1 MKAILFALRLL
12 FYHVSKICQ
21 AFCRN
26 FYSLSFSSD
35 YFCSFLREILFFLKK
50 ISLNLRNQGF
60 YLHFLSFFR
69 ENLPDFLYLISSNR
83 LTYFSLF

>member
-1 MKAILFALRLL
+1 MKAILSALRLL

-21 AFCRN
+21 AFCRI
-26 FYSLSFSSD
+26 FYFLSFFSD
-35 YFCSFLREILFFLKK
+35 YFCSFLMEILFFLKK

-69 ENLPDFLYLISSNR
+69 ENLPDFLYLIYGNR
-83 LTYFSLF
+83 LTYFSFF

>member
-26 FYSLSFSSD
+26 FYFTSFTPD
-35 YFCSFLREILFFLKK
+35 YSCSFLRDIFFFLKK
-50 ISLNLRNQGF
+50 ISLYLRNQGF
-60 YLHFLSFFR
+60 YLHFLSFFC
-69 ENLPDFLYLISSNR
+69 ENLLDFLYSISGNR